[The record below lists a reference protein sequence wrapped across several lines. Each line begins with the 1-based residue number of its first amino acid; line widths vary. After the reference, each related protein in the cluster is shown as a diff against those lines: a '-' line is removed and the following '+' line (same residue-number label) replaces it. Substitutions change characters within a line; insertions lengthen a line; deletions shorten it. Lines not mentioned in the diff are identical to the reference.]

1 MPTVNQAIAAKLAK
15 GPQRQ
20 AKGSGKLAA
29 VAAMMYSKVI
39 DPGDWDRLKL
49 DHGLDIILHRLDEH
63 QWRLAMAREGVY
75 PSDMEVE
82 IVRTAFDVPEAAE
95 EARSD
100 KQYTHPKTKR
110 VINYRRVEVTWQ
122 ER

>member
-1 MPTVNQAIAAKLAK
+1 MPTVREYQAAKLAK

-20 AKGSGKLAA
+20 AKGSGKLAEIAA
-29 VAAMMYSKVI
+29 VMYSKVT
-39 DPGDWDRLKL
+39 DPGDWDRVKL
-49 DHGLDIILHRLDEH
+49 EKGLDIILHRLDEH
-63 QWRLAMAREGVY
+63 QWRLALAREDVY

-82 IVRTAFDVPEAAE
+82 IVRAAFDVPEAADE
-95 EARSD
+95 SRSD

-110 VINYRRVEVTWQ
+110 TINYRRVEVTWQ

>member
-20 AKGSGKLAA
+20 AKGSGKLTEIATT
-29 VAAMMYSKVI
+29 MYSKVI
-39 DPGDWDRLKL
+39 EAGDWDRVKL
-49 DHGLDIILHRLDEH
+49 SHGLDIILHRVDEL
-63 QWRLAMAREGVY
+63 QWRLAVAREGVY

-82 IVRTAFDVPEAAE
+82 VVRTAFDVPEAAE
-95 EARSD
+95 EARSE
-100 KQYTHPKTKR
+100 KEYTHPKTKR
-110 VINYRRVEVTWQ
+110 TIYYRRVEVTWQ

>member
-1 MPTVNQAIAAKLAK
+1 MPTVREAQEAKLAK

-29 VAAMMYSKVI
+29 LATTMYSKVI
-39 DPGDWDRLKL
+39 EPGDWDRVKL
-49 DHGLDIILHRLDEH
+49 EHGLDIILHRLDDH

-82 IVRTAFDVPEAAE
+82 IVRNAFDVPEAAE
-95 EARSD
+95 EARSE

-110 VINYRRVEVTWQ
+110 TINYRRVEVTWQ

>member
-1 MPTVNQAIAAKLAK
+1 MPTVREYQATKLAK

-20 AKGSGKLAA
+20 AKGSGKLATI
-29 VAAMMYSKVI
+29 AALMYSHVI
-39 DPGDWDRLKL
+39 DPGDWDRVKL
-49 DHGLDIILHRLDEH
+49 ENGLDVILHRLDEH
-63 QWRLAMAREGVY
+63 QWRLAMAREGGY

-82 IVRTAFDVPEAAE
+82 IVRNAFDVPEAAE
-95 EARSD
+95 EARSE

-110 VINYRRVEVTWQ
+110 EINYRRVEVTWQ